1 MSCDFLQLARTPVQQ
16 LSPYV
21 PGKPVDELARE
32 LGLNPADIIKLAS
45 NENPLGPSP
54 LALDAIEK
62 ALPELTRYPDGNGFE
77 LKQALAAHYGL
88 DAAQVTLG
96 NGSNDV
102 LELVAKAWLEP
113 GNNAVFSQYAFAVY
127 PIATLAAGAECREVP
142 ARVHG
147 HDLDAMLAAI
157 DGNTRVVFIANP
169 NNPTGT
175 WFDINALEQFLAAVP
190 EQVLVVLDE
199 AYIEYASG
207 SELPNGVKYLARYP
221 NLVVSRTFS
230 KAYGLAALRV
240 GYALSSPQVAEVL
253 NRVRQPFNVN
263 SLALAAACAALKDE
277 DYLFR
282 SRLANDQGMAQL
294 ESGLE
299 ALGLEW
305 IPSKGNFIAVNFKRD
320 AAAINQ
326 ALLERGVIVRP
337 VAGYGMP
344 QFLRISIG
352 THEENARFL
361 GVLRQVLTDANP
373 AS

>member
-1 MSCDFLQLARTPVQQ
+1 MSCDFLQRARLPVQR

-21 PGKPVDELARE
+21 PGKPVEELARE

-54 LALDAIEK
+54 LVLEAIDK
-62 ALPELTRYPDGNGFE
+62 ALPELTRYPDGNGFV
-77 LKQALAAHYGL
+77 LKQALAEHYRL
-88 DAAQVTLG
+88 EPECITLG

-113 GNNAVFSQYAFAVY
+113 GTNAVFSQYAFAVY
-127 PIATLAAGAECREVP
+127 PIATLAAGAECREVQ
-142 ARVHG
+142 ARDHG

-157 DGNTRVVFIANP
+157 DDNTRVVFIANP

-207 SELPNGVKYLARYP
+207 SELPDGVKYLSRHA
-221 NLVVSRTFS
+221 NLIVSRTFS

-240 GYALSSPQVAEVL
+240 GYALSSPQIAGVL
-253 NRVRQPFNVN
+253 NRVREPFNVN

-305 IPSKGNFIAVNFKRD
+305 IPSKGNFIAVNFQQD

-326 ALLERGVIVRP
+326 ALLEHGVIVRP
-337 VAGYGMP
+337 IAGYGMP
-344 QFLRISIG
+344 EFLRVSIG

-361 GVLRQVLTDANP
+361 GVLRQVLNADA
-373 AS
+373 